1 MASQASND
9 RSAFA
14 LSLGLHLAL
23 LLAIWASASWML
35 PVQDEAA
42 AGEPIQATLQL
53 SAADLRQARQAVA
66 KAAEAPPEP
75 EPPKAPAPQPEPVE
89 TPQVAETPPQPVP
102 QERLDKPDTEDQ
114 EEVSKLA
121 VEPARK
127 PEPVEQEAKNRQ
139 DQVDLTEQQIR
150 QRIAERRQQ
159 LREQMEEIQ
168 RERALAERRT
178 RLEEQRLQQLAD
190 AQQASPSPPRQA
202 PPTAQAGNRGE
213 DAGLLARYKAA
224 MQLTADSNWNHLG
237 LPPRTQC
244 KVRFTQITGGEVINV
259 EFIDCPYDAEG
270 RESVD
275 RALRKTPM
283 PYSGFEPVFAR
294 LVTLNFC
301 YPREECAP

>member
-1 MASQASND
+1 MASTSND
-9 RSAFA
+9 RTAFA
-14 LSLGLHLAL
+14 LSLGLHVVL

-35 PVQDEAA
+35 PVQDEPA

-53 SAADLRQARQAVA
+53 SAADLRRARQAIA
-66 KAAEAPPEP
+66 AAEKAVPAP
-75 EPPKAPAPQPEPVE
+75 EPPAAPAPQPKPVE
-89 TPQVAETPPQPVP
+89 KPQIADTPPQPVA

-114 EEVSKLA
+114 EEISKLA
-121 VEPARK
+121 VQPPVTPK
-127 PEPVEQEAKNRQ
+127 PVEQEARNRQ
-139 DQVDLTEQQIR
+139 DQVDLTEDQVR

-159 LREQMEEIQ
+159 LRAQMEEIQ
-168 RERALAERRT
+168 RERELAARRT

-190 AQQASPSPPRQA
+190 AQANVAPPRPA
-202 PPTAQAGNRGE
+202 PPAPAPPGNRGE
-213 DAGLLARYKAA
+213 EAGLLAKYKAA

-244 KVRFTQITGGEVINV
+244 RVRFTQITGGEVINV

-283 PYSGFEPVFAR
+283 PYSGFESVFAR

>member
-1 MASQASND
+1 MASTSND

-14 LSLGLHLAL
+14 LSLGLHVAL
-23 LLAIWASASWML
+23 LLAIWASASWIL
-35 PVQDEAA
+35 PVQDEPA

-53 SAADLRQARQAVA
+53 SAADLQRARQAIT
-66 KAAEAPPEP
+66 KANQAPPEP
-75 EPPKAPAPQPEPVE
+75 AQAPPPQPQPVE
-89 TPQVAETPPQPVP
+89 KPQVADTPPQPLP
-102 QERLDKPDTEDQ
+102 QERLDKPDTEER
-114 EEVSKLA
+114 EEISKLA
-121 VEPARK
+121 EQPAEK
-127 PEPVEQEAKNRQ
+127 PQPEQEARHRQ
-139 DQVDLTEQQIR
+139 DQVDLTEDEVR

-159 LREQMEEIQ
+159 LRAQMEEIQ

-190 AQQASPSPPRQA
+190 AQPTPAPPRPAPPSP
-202 PPTAQAGNRGE
+202 AQAGNRGE
-213 DAGLLARYKAA
+213 DNGLLARYKAA

-259 EFIDCPYDAEG
+259 EFIACPYDAEG

-283 PYSGFEPVFAR
+283 PYSGFEPVFNR

>member
-1 MASQASND
+1 MASTSND

-14 LSLGLHLAL
+14 LSLGLHVAL
-23 LLAIWASASWML
+23 LLAIWASASWIL
-35 PVQDEAA
+35 PVPDEPA

-53 SAADLRQARQAVA
+53 SAADLRRARQAIAAVE
-66 KAAEAPPEP
+66 KATP
-75 EPPKAPAPQPEPVE
+75 EPPAAPAPQPVPVPK
-89 TPQVAETPPQPVP
+89 PQVADTPPQPLP
-102 QERLDKPDTEDQ
+102 QERLDKPDTEEQ

-121 VEPARK
+121 EQPAEK
-127 PEPVEQEAKNRQ
+127 PQPEQEARHRQ
-139 DQVDLTEQQIR
+139 DQVDLTEDEVR

-159 LREQMEEIQ
+159 LRAQMEEIQ

-190 AQQASPSPPRQA
+190 AQASPAPPRAA
-202 PPTAQAGNRGE
+202 PPAPQMGNRGE
-213 DAGLLARYKAA
+213 DTGLKARYKAA

-237 LPPRTQC
+237 LPPRVQC
-244 KVRFTQITGGEVINV
+244 RVRFTQITGGEVINV
-259 EFIDCPYDAEG
+259 EFIACPYDAEG